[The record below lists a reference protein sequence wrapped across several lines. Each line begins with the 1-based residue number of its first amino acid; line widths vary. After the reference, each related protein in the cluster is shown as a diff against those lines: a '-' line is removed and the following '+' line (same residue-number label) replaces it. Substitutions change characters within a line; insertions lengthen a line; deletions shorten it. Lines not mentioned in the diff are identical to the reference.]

1 MRPSPRPSAFQSL
14 PHGGPRREGGVAAI
28 TAILIVAVAAS
39 AATVMLSQQA
49 AMIDQVALVAARA
62 QADQYAQAGVDW
74 ARGILVQDLRGGPV
88 DSLDEAWAKPIA
100 ALPVER
106 AIVSGALADEQGK
119 FNVNNLLEGT
129 RRSNADAAAFGRLLA
144 SLGLAP
150 ELTDALVDWIDPDS
164 DLSSGNGA
172 EDPYYLSLPR
182 PYRAANQP
190 MVQVEEL
197 YRVKGF
203 DAATVARLRPYVSAL
218 PTRTTLNINT
228 ASAAVIA
235 AVLPEVPR
243 EKIEALLRERVAKPL
258 RSRQEIVQ
266 WAQPVPIPDS
276 VDVKSGYFSVR
287 VQVAQDEVELSC
299 DALLRRADSGV
310 TSVVWR
316 RPRY

>member
-1 MRPSPRPSAFQSL
+1 MKKQAQGERYKVKGKAQR
-14 PHGGPRREGGVAAI
+14 GVAAV

-39 AATVMLSQQA
+39 AAAVMLSQQA
-49 AMIDQVALVAARA
+49 AMIDQVALIAARA

-106 AIVSGALADEQGK
+106 ATVSGALTDEQGK
-119 FNVNNLLEGT
+119 FNVNNLVDGT
-129 RRSNADAAAFGRLLA
+129 RRSAPDADAFGRLLV

-150 ELTDALVDWIDPDS
+150 ELTDALVDWIDPDG
-164 DLSSGNGA
+164 DLAGGNGA
-172 EDPYYLSLPR
+172 EDAFYLSLPR

-203 DAATVARLRPYVSAL
+203 DAATVARLRPFISAL
-218 PTRTTLNINT
+218 PTRTTVNINT
-228 ASAAVIA
+228 ANATVISAL
-235 AVLPEVPR
+235 LPDVPR
-243 EKIEALLRERVAKPL
+243 EKVATLVRERTGKPF
-258 RSRQEIVQ
+258 RSRQEIIQ
-266 WAQPVPIPDS
+266 WAQPSPVPDS
-276 VDVKSGYFSVR
+276 LDVKSSYFTVR
-287 VQVAQDEVELSC
+287 IQVAQDDVELSA
-299 DALLRRADSGV
+299 DALLRRADSGLA
-310 TSVVWR
+310 SVVWR